1 MNTVLIVLG
10 VLGVGAILIS
20 AYVFTVAARNYVSD
34 SSDASNDGSY
44 QADDQLLYIVR
55 SNTDRRSDKARA
67 SFPMTLPGGQIIQM
81 DRRREPERRVSNG

>member
-34 SSDASNDGSY
+34 ASASDDESG
-44 QADDQLLYIVR
+44 QADDQPLYIVR
-55 SNTDRRSDKARA
+55 SNTERRNDKVKAD
-67 SFPMTLPGGQIIQM
+67 FPITLPGGQVISM
-81 DRRREPERRVSNG
+81 DRRQKHERRVSSG